1 MFLMFQRLAKA
12 IRQKVKQKEEE
23 DGSGGGGQV
32 MEILD
37 SRCVGMA
44 TIFFE

>member
-1 MFLMFQRLAKA
+1 MFQRLAKA